1 MELGANETNML
12 EQISR
17 DEEELE
23 ERVFGVGDTC
33 EYFEG
38 TRVRGYRAIH
48 DVYKVTEV
56 VGGGR
61 YLIARVGQG
70 RGRSRLANW
79 RNMTLQGTFMV
90 RGSVDNSNGER
101 RSTRNVEK
109 SIKNKVKTHI
119 QGQAKFLK
127 ELVQDR
133 IELTQEKDALRQETA
148 ELREDIFQEREKG
161 TKEKERAVIAALRK
175 RKMQEDKNMEV
186 VNKKVNN
193 LVRDVSAEKR
203 RRQMEET
210 RAVELHLAAEELREK
225 AKVKHHRSFSLHFS
239 PSLVRT

>member
-1 MELGANETNML
+1 MELGDNETNMF

-17 DEEELE
+17 DEGELE

-70 RGRSRLANW
+70 RGRSRLADW

-109 SIKNKVKTHI
+109 TIKYKVKTHI

-148 ELREDIFQEREKG
+148 ELREDMFQEREKG
-161 TKEKERAVIAALRK
+161 TREKERAVIAALRK
-175 RKMQEDKNMEV
+175 RKMQEEKNMQV
-186 VNKKVNN
+186 VNKEMSN
-193 LVRDVSAEKR
+193 LVRDFSAEKR

-210 RAVELHLAAEELREK
+210 RAVELHLAAGKLREN
-225 AKVKHHRSFSLHFS
+225 AKVKHHCSSFLHFTL
-239 PSLVRT
+239 SLLRT